1 MGVYFLLSPSSSN
14 SILVEIQNSENEL
27 AKLHAQIESDKNET
41 QNKELELS
49 QVTRTYRE
57 KLDEAKS
64 EKEEIEKELSAIT
77 AKSEEL
83 DRLIAEK
90 EGEFE
95 PLEQELAKTRLPL
108 EEIEQ
113 QGKPLLEK
121 ESSLMKSIKELE
133 SKLAVQKEKAD
144 SVASELAVLENK
156 RRIAEENF
164 LSEKQRLTTDVKLP
178 FHLHFAD
185 KKEVIV
191 RNKVPSG
198 KGIFVNAGFRDGF
211 RDGMEFLAEKLSDKN
226 AIPFPAELGLVQDN
240 YSYLKF
246 VALGETGFSPDS
258 LQEDEKILLTRSG
271 KMSHLKNIADS
282 NSTRFSED

>member
-1 MGVYFLLSPSSSN
+1 VYFLLSPSSTN
-14 SILVEIQNSENEL
+14 PILVEIQNAENEL
-27 AKLHAQIESDKNET
+27 AKLQTQMEVDKNET

-49 QVTRTYRE
+49 QLNRTFRE
-57 KLDEAKS
+57 KRDDANSEEEEITEKLSGIAAKS
-64 EKEEIEKELSAIT
+64 A
-77 AKSEEL
+77 EL
-83 DRLIAEK
+83 DRQIAGKKAEL
-90 EGEFE
+90 E
-95 PLEQELAKTRLPL
+95 PLEQELAQSRLPL
-108 EEIEQ
+108 EEIKQ

-121 ESSLMKSIKELE
+121 ESSLMESIKELE
-133 SKLAVQKEKAD
+133 SKLATQKGKAD

-211 RDGMEFLAEKLSDKN
+211 RNGMEFLGEKLSDKN
-226 AIPFPAELGLVQDN
+226 AIPFRAELGLVQDN

-246 VALGETGFSPDS
+246 VSSGETGFSPDS
-258 LQEDEKILLTRSG
+258 LEEDEGILLTRSG
-271 KMSHLKNIADS
+271 KLSHFKGLSDS
-282 NSTRFSED
+282 NSTRISED

>member
-1 MGVYFLLSPSSSN
+1 
-14 SILVEIQNSENEL
+14 VEIQNAENEL
-27 AKLHAQIESDKNET
+27 AKLQIRIEVDKNET

-49 QVTRTYRE
+49 QLTRAYRE
-57 KLDEAKS
+57 KFSEAES
-64 EKEEIEKELSAIT
+64 EKQEIEEELSAIT

-83 DRLIAEK
+83 DGLIAEK
-90 EGEFE
+90 KGELE
-95 PLEQELAKTRLPL
+95 SLEQELAKARLPL

-121 ESSLMKSIKELE
+121 ESSLMISIKELE
-133 SKLAVQKEKAD
+133 SKLAVQKERAE
-144 SVASELAVLENK
+144 SVASELAVLEK
-156 RRIAEENF
+156 TRRTAEENF
-164 LSEKQRLTTDVKLP
+164 LSEKERLTADVKMP

-211 RDGMEFLAEKLSDKN
+211 RDGMEFLCEKLSDKN
-226 AIPFPAELGLVQDN
+226 AIPFRAELGLVQNN

-246 VALGETGFSPDS
+246 VALEETGFSPDS

-271 KMSHLKNIADS
+271 KISHLNNLVDS
-282 NSTRFSED
+282 NSTRFLED